1 VYGTHLSLV
10 LGNTEQH
17 QTAVREY
24 PEASGEMIVLQSKV
38 GFSPDLESTRLWERD
53 FKRQATLGQAPAI
66 SEYGLQVLGVFML
79 ASHMCRFEDDL
90 LLSSSLRL
98 THILLAVCRSIKL

>member
-1 VYGTHLSLV
+1 MHVHV
-10 LGNTEQH
+10 LCWAE
-17 QTAVREY
+17 
-24 PEASGEMIVLQSKV
+24 IVLQSKV
-38 GFSPDLESTRLWERD
+38 GFSRDLESTRLWERD

-66 SEYGLQVLGVFML
+66 SEYGLQVLGML

>member
-1 VYGTHLSLV
+1 MLK
-10 LGNTEQH
+10 
-17 QTAVREY
+17 
-24 PEASGEMIVLQSKV
+24 MIVLQSKV

-53 FKRQATLGQAPAI
+53 FKRQATLPRAAPANI
-66 SEYGLQVLGVFML
+66 GIWIAGAWGFML